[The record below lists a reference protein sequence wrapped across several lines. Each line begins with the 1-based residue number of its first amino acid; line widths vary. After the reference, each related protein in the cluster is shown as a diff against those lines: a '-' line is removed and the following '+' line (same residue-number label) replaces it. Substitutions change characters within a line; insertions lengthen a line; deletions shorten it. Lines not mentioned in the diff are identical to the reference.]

1 MVKEAEF
8 VQKAIDMLLDLKQ
21 KQANIVEAEFAR
33 KQSED
38 TAKQSDT
45 IMVFTVVTILF
56 VSAYFR
62 LVLKYHYNPHPTP
75 GRHTPAYMSLL
86 TSLKPLFVPSLP
98 VQEL

>member
-33 KQSED
+33 KQSEV
-38 TAKQSDT
+38 TAKQGGT

-56 VSAYFR
+56 VSAYLVFILIPMSVSDIFAAPRFFHNQSARVGHFR
-62 LVLKYHYNPHPTP
+62 
-75 GRHTPAYMSLL
+75 
-86 TSLKPLFVPSLP
+86 FPSCGW
-98 VQEL
+98 